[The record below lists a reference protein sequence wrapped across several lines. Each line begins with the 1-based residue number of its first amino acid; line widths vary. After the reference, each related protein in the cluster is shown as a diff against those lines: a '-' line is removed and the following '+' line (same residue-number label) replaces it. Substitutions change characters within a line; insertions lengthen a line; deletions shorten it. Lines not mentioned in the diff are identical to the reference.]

1 MVSDSSSRIQPQT
14 LSSYQFCATGSALW
28 SEERHE
34 RERGEARGGGG
45 ERGGG
50 KRGGRE
56 GGRADAG
63 EGQGIKF
70 EGRAY
75 PRMSAYLHNARPHCA
90 LFVYIN
96 VHIECASSRPCN

>member
-34 RERGEARGGGG
+34 RERGGREGGREGGG
-45 ERGGG
+45 ERGGE
-50 KRGGRE
+50 R
-56 GGRADAG
+56 GRADAG

-75 PRMSAYLHNARPHCA
+75 PRMSAYLHNARPH
-90 LFVYIN
+90 
-96 VHIECASSRPCN
+96 